1 MSETPT
7 PTFQGEA
14 LLRRW
19 SESSTQGVQ
28 VTFALADAGDLE
40 PLKAKTGKR
49 FACVLV
55 EIGDDEQP
63 VQGSFSNATLAKKE
77 RLGDLCYWS
86 VMRCAEPTFWD
97 FLGAQFP
104 SADMVEN
111 KEEAALLLKYICQVD
126 SRSEFDTD
134 PAARER
140 FNRLIRYPYQ
150 KWAIAKG
157 IA

>member
-1 MSETPT
+1 MSETLT

-28 VTFALADAGDLE
+28 VTFALADSGDLE

-63 VQGSFSNATLAKKE
+63 VMGNPISTKKE

-104 SADMVEN
+104 SADIVEN
-111 KEEAALLLKYICQVD
+111 REEAALLLKYICQVD

-134 PAARER
+134 QAARER
-140 FNRLIRYPYQ
+140 FSRLIRYPYQ

>member
-1 MSETPT
+1 MSDIT

-28 VTFALADAGDLE
+28 VTFALADSGDLE

-63 VQGSFSNATLAKKE
+63 VPPVPQSPPLPNPRPRMGSYCYQAVLWCQSPEFRQWILEHTGAKPPFTE
-77 RLGDLCYWS
+77 ADARAF
-86 VMRCAEPTFWD
+86 VIAEC
-97 FLGAQFP
+97 
-104 SADMVEN
+104 E
-111 KEEAALLLKYICQVD
+111 VD
-126 SRSEFDTD
+126 SRKEIDLGSGAQKLWQERIAG
-134 PAARER
+134 PYRKWLIARGLE
-140 FNRLIRYPYQ
+140 
-150 KWAIAKG
+150 
-157 IA
+157 